1 MGGMYTVCICDKLTA
16 VFHASLCL
24 SATTDW
30 KAFDCC
36 AFFIELR
43 QSAEGVDV
51 LPDVP
56 GDGGGGGDGSS
67 GNNSDADDGGP
78 AGLCLSPLH

>member
-1 MGGMYTVCICDKLTA
+1 MFII
-16 VFHASLCL
+16 
-24 SATTDW
+24 TTLL
-30 KAFDCC
+30 FL
-36 AFFIELR
+36 ELR

-78 AGLCLSPLH
+78 AG

>member
-1 MGGMYTVCICDKLTA
+1 MGDPFVLRLFVSSHNVNNLKCFL
-16 VFHASLCL
+16 
-24 SATTDW
+24 
-30 KAFDCC
+30 
-36 AFFIELR
+36 ELR

-78 AGLCLSPLH
+78 AGG

>member
-1 MGGMYTVCICDKLTA
+1 MHIKL
-16 VFHASLCL
+16 
-24 SATTDW
+24 
-30 KAFDCC
+30 AFKYKFYCYLT
-36 AFFIELR
+36 ELR

-51 LPDVP
+51 LPDIL

-78 AGLCLSPLH
+78 AGGNRLVTSYIGHEGLIGERVLNPM

>member
-1 MGGMYTVCICDKLTA
+1 M
-16 VFHASLCL
+16 
-24 SATTDW
+24 
-30 KAFDCC
+30 
-36 AFFIELR
+36 R

-51 LPDVP
+51 LPDIL

-78 AGLCLSPLH
+78 AGRNRFITSCIRHEGLIGERVLM

>member
-1 MGGMYTVCICDKLTA
+1 MPGPKKNN
-16 VFHASLCL
+16 
-24 SATTDW
+24 SA
-30 KAFDCC
+30 CSS
-36 AFFIELR
+36 ELR

-51 LPDVP
+51 LPDVL

-78 AGLCLSPLH
+78 AGMYTV

>member
-1 MGGMYTVCICDKLTA
+1 MYLQILFFA
-16 VFHASLCL
+16 L
-24 SATTDW
+24 SIHTIKVQAEFYQSFMDN
-30 KAFDCC
+30 
-36 AFFIELR
+36 FFFFLELR

-51 LPDVP
+51 LPDIL

-78 AGLCLSPLH
+78 AGKKGINSKGQVL

>member
-1 MGGMYTVCICDKLTA
+1 MNSYFL
-16 VFHASLCL
+16 L
-24 SATTDW
+24 
-30 KAFDCC
+30 
-36 AFFIELR
+36 ELR

-51 LPDVP
+51 LPDIL

-78 AGLCLSPLH
+78 AGTNGPFIKQQWYLYIVTFL

>member
-1 MGGMYTVCICDKLTA
+1 MYA
-16 VFHASLCL
+16 VKIKILLFVFL
-24 SATTDW
+24 
-30 KAFDCC
+30 
-36 AFFIELR
+36 IELR

-51 LPDVP
+51 LPDIL

-78 AGLCLSPLH
+78 AGGNSSHYQLHYLNY

>member
-1 MGGMYTVCICDKLTA
+1 M
-16 VFHASLCL
+16 
-24 SATTDW
+24 
-30 KAFDCC
+30 
-36 AFFIELR
+36 R

-51 LPDVP
+51 LPDIL

-78 AGLCLSPLH
+78 AGGTGLITSYIRHEGLSGERVPM

>member
-1 MGGMYTVCICDKLTA
+1 MYMMFNKLGTLKGLWL
-16 VFHASLCL
+16 VSWQGQNVHVKL
-24 SATTDW
+24 
-30 KAFDCC
+30 AFKYKFYCYLT
-36 AFFIELR
+36 ELR

-51 LPDVP
+51 LPDIL

-78 AGLCLSPLH
+78 AGGNR